1 MGKRKHENAELAVA
15 AAAASVRRR
24 AALKTLL
31 EKGAVR
37 LYSAHAEADQEWLTA
52 HAQVIEQ
59 GGADSTLETV
69 IVKRKITVRLKKV
82 AKNNR
87 LPT

>member
-1 MGKRKHENAELAVA
+1 MVCP
-15 AAAASVRRR
+15 ASVGRR

-69 IVKRKITVRLKKV
+69 IVKRKITVRLKKEENGQWRKII
-82 AKNNR
+82 ASPRK
-87 LPT
+87 